1 MLAKIKKNKMKNL
14 YLTIILLTFLS
25 CDAQN
30 KKSLS
35 EYSCECINKISTELS
50 QQELIA
56 KIQKCVSDGYE
67 KHADEVQKI
76 MTDYTNKNPNSNL
89 TSSQNH
95 VRKVLTENLI
105 EQCPRY
111 AEITSNLVSKERPVS
126 SDIVKTVANEICEEI
141 NNLEETKLSDKIVD
155 PILMKIT
162 MKYDSQIRNEYNLS
176 DREQMKKY
184 GYDLSYKL
192 MADCEKYKVLG
203 IQKQK

>member
-1 MLAKIKKNKMKNL
+1 MRNL
-14 YLTIILLTFLS
+14 YLIFIFLTFLG

-30 KKSLS
+30 KKTLS
-35 EYSCECINKISTELS
+35 EYSCECINKISTKLS
-50 QQELIA
+50 QQNLIA
-56 KIQKCVSDGYE
+56 ELQKCVSEGYE
-67 KHADEVQKI
+67 KHSDEVEKI
-76 MTDYTNKNPNSNL
+76 MTDFTNKNPNSDL

-105 EQCPRY
+105 EECPRY
-111 AEITSNLVSKERPVS
+111 ATITSDLISKKRPIS
-126 SDIVKTVANEICEEI
+126 SDIIETVSDEICEEI
-141 NNLEETKLSDKIVD
+141 NKLEETKLSDKIVD

-192 MADCEKYKVLG
+192 MADCEKYKVFG